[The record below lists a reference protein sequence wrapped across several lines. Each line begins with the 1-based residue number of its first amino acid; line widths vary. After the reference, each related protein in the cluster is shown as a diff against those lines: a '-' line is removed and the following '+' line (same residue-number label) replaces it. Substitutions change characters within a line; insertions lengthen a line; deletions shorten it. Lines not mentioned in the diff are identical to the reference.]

1 MTTDASIVARAL
13 KSGPGPGESYLDGGP
28 LLSPALDG
36 RAVWPP
42 DRPTDGPLENRKDKR
57 RMHPSPEQIGVAA
70 YHRWERRNRQHGH
83 HVQDWLAAEQ
93 ELLFAGNYELIASY
107 RLDGVPARHLGER
120 EDRRCRFCEAT
131 APRATFGAARPAL
144 PSSLGNTSLFSLE
157 ICDDCHD
164 QHEESVG
171 NDLDGFVDA
180 IRRGDL
186 VDRSHDPIAAFKGL
200 ARAALAVVPEDEL
213 QFFEDAIEWVGNP
226 DHDLD
231 SQSIG
236 GMDCYLHA
244 LPEPSPFSWVAL
256 ARRLEDDGPFP
267 YLLAFFGT
275 GDLVFQ
281 IALPLCVRDE
291 DLEVS
296 WIVPRAPSPF
306 GVGRGPIESR
316 STVIPLASAATRLAF
331 AGS

>member
-1 MTTDASIVARAL
+1 
-13 KSGPGPGESYLDGGP
+13 
-28 LLSPALDG
+28 
-36 RAVWPP
+36 
-42 DRPTDGPLENRKDKR
+42 
-57 RMHPSPEQIGVAA
+57 MHPSSEQIGVAA
-70 YHRWERRNRQHGH
+70 YHRWQRRGLEHGH
-83 HVQDWLAAEQ
+83 HVYDWLAAEQ
-93 ELLFAGNYELIASY
+93 ELLFALNYELIASY
-107 RLDGVPARHLGER
+107 RLDGVGPRHLGDGDEP
-120 EDRRCRFCEAT
+120 RCRFCEAT
-131 APRATFGAARPAL
+131 APRATFEGPRPAL
-144 PSSLGNTSLFSLE
+144 PISLGNESLFSHE
-157 ICDDCHD
+157 VCDDCHA
-164 QHEESVG
+164 QHLESVG
-171 NDLDGFVDA
+171 THLDRFVAA

-186 VDRSHDPIAAFKGL
+186 RDRSHDPVAAFKGL

-231 SQSIG
+231 SRSIG
-236 GMDCYLHA
+236 GMDCYLHRLA
-244 LPEPSPFSWVAL
+244 EASPFSWVAV
-256 ARRLEDDGPFP
+256 ARRIEDDGPFP

-306 GVGRGPIESR
+306 GVGRGPIQSR
-316 STVIPLASAATRLAF
+316 VFIIPLASAATRLEF

>member
-1 MTTDASIVARAL
+1 MD
-13 KSGPGPGESYLDGGP
+13 
-28 LLSPALDG
+28 
-36 RAVWPP
+36 
-42 DRPTDGPLENRKDKR
+42 
-57 RMHPSPEQIGVAA
+57 PSPGQIGVAA
-70 YHRWERRNRQHGH
+70 YHRWERRGRQHGH
-83 HVQDWLAAEQ
+83 HVYDWLAAEQ
-93 ELLFAGNYELIASY
+93 ELLFALNYELIASY
-107 RLDGVPARHLGER
+107 RLDGVAPRHLGDED
-120 EDRRCRFCEAT
+120 DRRCRFCEAT
-131 APRATFGAARPAL
+131 APRATFEAARPAV
-144 PSSLGNTSLFSLE
+144 PSSLGNASLFSFE
-157 ICDDCHD
+157 VCDDCHA

-171 NDLDGFVDA
+171 AHLDRFVDA

-186 VDRSHDPIAAFKGL
+186 RDRSHDPIAAFKGL
-200 ARAALAVVPEDEL
+200 ARAALAVVPEGEL
-213 QFFEDAIEWVGNP
+213 QYFEDAIEWVGNP

-231 SQSIG
+231 SRSIG

-244 LPEPSPFSWVAL
+244 LPEVSPFSWVAL
-256 ARRLEDDGPFP
+256 ARRIEDDGPFP

-316 STVIPLASAATRLAF
+316 SFVIPLASAATRLAF
-331 AGS
+331 AGW